1 MTKVLRM
8 RRAQRRRAC
17 AQVGVA
23 RSEEGEA
30 VGGAVAL
37 ERVQRRELALAY
49 QRRLLGRDALFE
61 DCAARPDRL
70 AR

>member
-8 RRAQRRRAC
+8 RRAQRLSIGAEIT
-17 AQVGVA
+17 VA

-30 VGGAVAL
+30 VGGALAL

-61 DCAARPDRL
+61 DCGTTD
-70 AR
+70 